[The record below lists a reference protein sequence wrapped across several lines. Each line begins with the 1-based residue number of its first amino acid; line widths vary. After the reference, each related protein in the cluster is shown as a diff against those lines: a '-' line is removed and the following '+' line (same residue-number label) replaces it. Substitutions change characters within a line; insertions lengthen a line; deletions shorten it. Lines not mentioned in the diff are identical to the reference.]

1 MKKRI
6 LIIAF
11 VFLLFTGCGN
21 DDYLRVAAGQGD
33 LENVTESSVDEMED
47 DSGTIFVQLTGEV
60 LRPGVYEMQQGAR
73 LYEAIELSG
82 GLLDDAA
89 EEINQVQILSD
100 GQLIHIPSK
109 EEFIKES
116 ERQKEEDDGLID
128 LNQATASELSS
139 LPGIGENKANQIIS
153 FRDMNGSFSSKEDL
167 MKVPGIKEG
176 TYSKLEAYITVR

>member
-6 LIIAF
+6 LIFAF
-11 VFLLFTGCGN
+11 VFLIFTGCGS
-21 DDYLRVAAGQGD
+21 DDYLCVATNQEELDA
-33 LENVTESSVDEMED
+33 VTESSEDETELG
-47 DSGTIFVQLTGEV
+47 SETIFIQLTGEV
-60 LRPGVYEMQQGAR
+60 LRPGVYEMHQGAR

-109 EEFIKES
+109 KEFMEES

-128 LNQATASELSS
+128 LNRATASELLS

>member
-1 MKKRI
+1 MKKTI
-6 LIIAF
+6 ALISVLAGMAA
-11 VFLLFTGCGN
+11 VFTGC
-21 DDYLRVAAGQGD
+21 
-33 LENVTESSVDEMED
+33 SVDIQVD
-47 DSGTIFVQLTGEV
+47 
-60 LRPGVYEMQQGAR
+60 P
-73 LYEAIELSG
+73 
-82 GLLDDAA
+82 